1 MTQSTDAPDIMRKWQ
16 VLSWDYVAKEL
27 GDMRPDRWDDI
38 PGMPLFVII
47 LSEKE

>member
-1 MTQSTDAPDIMRKWQ
+1 MTQSRKTPELMRKWQ

-27 GDMRPDRWDDI
+27 GNLRPGHWDDI
-38 PGMPLFVII
+38 PGMSLFIVI